1 MSAKVSASS
10 VEKSKASGNIKKI
23 IKPMNPQ
30 EFNPDNV
37 KYSKVK
43 VNTEYKTRWCD
54 TTYTRDGNDE
64 KLLVVARNCVIKT
77 FGLKKDINNKKDD
90 EETNTV
96 VSKDDN
102 KGKKNNIKYQ
112 MFINIVDPNFIEFIK
127 KFEESLCIIGA
138 ENSKEWFEGEEFT
151 AEECKDMLKSC
162 LIYNEKYKSYAIG
175 CALSSEF
182 TCKSK
187 TDKVPDVSDL
197 LTAITKN
204 TVADICFNPRKIPLG
219 KGTFK
224 ISIDVLQCNIVD
236 VSDVEYVSNAIT
248 PAEYQPGKLA
258 LLPLETNDN
267 NGKSCKLT
275 YDNSTF
281 RFKLENI
288 VGRIFKFDNEDKETG
303 KTKSTYSMSIRMT
316 NPELVKFIEGVNKE
330 IFDILL
336 DKSKDY
342 YGAKKNAKIL
352 KTIVKSLV
360 SYNKADQEKIAK
372 GEKPTYSPSV
382 WIKLFHNDEKGFDGK
397 ITTGDN
403 KPITNTDDILN
414 KDLNINNIEI
424 YNRHIWFGPKGTSI
438 NLTMNKCSIVY
449 ETTEYDM
456 DDATG
461 NDDENNE
468 EATEE
473 ETVEEEAGD
482 EEVVN
487 SDTNE

>member
-1 MSAKVSASS
+1 MSAKVSANS
-10 VEKSKASGNIKKI
+10 VEKSKSSGNIKKI

-54 TTYTRDGNDE
+54 ITYNRDNNDE
-64 KLLVVARNCVIKT
+64 KMLVVARNCVIKT

-90 EETNTV
+90 DESSNV
-96 VSKDDN
+96 VSKEDN

-112 MFINIVDPNFIEFIK
+112 MFINIVDQNFIEFIK
-127 KFEESLCIIGA
+127 KFEESLCIAGA
-138 ENSKEWFEGEEFT
+138 DNSKEWFEGEEFNV
-151 AEECKDMLKSC
+151 EECQEMLKSC

-175 CALSSEF
+175 CSLSSEF

-224 ISIDVLQCNIVD
+224 IAIDVLQCNITD
-236 VSDVEYVSNAIT
+236 VLDVEYISNAIT
-248 PAEYQPGKLA
+248 IEEYQPGNIA
-258 LLPLETNDN
+258 LSQLETNTDG
-267 NGKSCKLT
+267 GKFCKFT
-275 YDNSTF
+275 YDNNTF
-281 RFKLENI
+281 RFKLENV
-288 VGRIFKFDNEDKETG
+288 VGRIFKFDNEDKG
-303 KTKSTYSMSIRMT
+303 KIKSTYSMSIRMT
-316 NPELVKFIEGVNKE
+316 NPELLKFIEGVNKE

-342 YGAKKNAKIL
+342 YGTKKNSKIL
-352 KTIVKSLV
+352 KNIVKSLV

-372 GEKPTYSPSV
+372 GEKPTYCPSV

-424 YNRHIWFGPKGTSI
+424 YSRHIWFGPKGTSI

-461 NDDENNE
+461 NDE
-468 EATEE
+468 EDADEE
-473 ETVEEEAGD
+473 EVVEEEAGE